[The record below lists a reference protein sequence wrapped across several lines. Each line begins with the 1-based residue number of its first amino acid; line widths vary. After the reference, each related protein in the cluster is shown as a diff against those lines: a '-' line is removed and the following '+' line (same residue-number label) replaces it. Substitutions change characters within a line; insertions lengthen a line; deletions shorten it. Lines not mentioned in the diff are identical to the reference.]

1 MLNDILSISF
11 LISLL
16 SGMLRIATPIIF
28 AAIGELVTERS
39 GILNLGVEGT
49 MLMGA
54 FVGFVITYRSG
65 SLWFGVL
72 AAVLAGGVMGL
83 LMAFMSSSLK
93 VDQTVTG
100 LALNIFG
107 SGLAFYGYR
116 VTFKDFVSENLPTV
130 QTFKVIEIP
139 LLSRIPVLGQTIF
152 TQHMLTYLAL
162 FLVFLVYFFLYRTKY
177 GLELR
182 CLGENPRAV
191 DMRGINIHLYQYLAV
206 MFGGMMAG
214 LGGAFLTLASAGLFV
229 PDIAAGR
236 GWIAIAIV
244 IFGGWRPFPILAAA
258 LFFGLLDSFQVQ
270 VQGIGIHFPYQLLLA
285 LPYVLTIVAIAVSRN
300 RQGAPLSLGI
310 PYNRE

>member
-1 MLNDILSISF
+1 MLNELLTITF
-11 LISLL
+11 LVSLL
-16 SGMLRIATPIIF
+16 SAAVRIATPIIF
-28 AAIGELVTERS
+28 AALGELITERS
-39 GILNLGVEGT
+39 GILNLGVEGM

-54 FVGFVITYRSG
+54 FVSFVAAFRSG

-72 AAVLAGGVMGL
+72 AALLAGGALGL

-100 LALNIFG
+100 LALNILA

-116 VTFKDFVSENLPTV
+116 VAFKDFVNENLPTV
-130 QTFKVIEIP
+130 QTFKVVEIP
-139 LLSRIPVLGQTIF
+139 LLSKIPVLGETLF
-152 TQHMLTYLAL
+152 SQHALTYLAL
-162 FLVFLVYFFLYRTKY
+162 VMVPVIYFFLYRTRF

-191 DMRGINIHLYQYLAV
+191 DMRGVNIHLYQYLAV

-244 IFGGWRPFPILAAA
+244 IFGGWRPFPILGAA
-258 LFFGLLDSFQVQ
+258 LFFGLLDSFQLQ
-270 VQGIGIHFPYQLLLA
+270 IQGVGIHFPYQLLLA
-285 LPYVLTIVAIAVSRN
+285 LPYVLTIVALIVSRN
-300 RQGAPLSLGI
+300 RQGAPLSLGT
-310 PYNRE
+310 PYTRE

>member
-1 MLNDILSISF
+1 MLNELLTVTF
-11 LISLL
+11 LVSLL
-16 SGMLRIATPIIF
+16 SAMVRIATPIIF
-28 AAIGELVTERS
+28 AALGELITERS
-39 GILNLGVEGT
+39 GILNLGVEGM

-54 FVGFVITYRSG
+54 FVGFVATYRSG

-72 AAVLAGGVMGL
+72 AALLAGGALGL

-100 LALNIFG
+100 LALNIFA

-116 VTFKDFVSENLPTV
+116 VAFKDFVNENLPTV
-130 QTFKVIEIP
+130 QTFKVVEIP
-139 LLSRIPVLGQTIF
+139 LLSKIPVLGETLF
-152 TQHMLTYLAL
+152 SQHVLTYLAL
-162 FLVFLVYFFLYRTKY
+162 LMVPVIYFFLYRTRF

-191 DMRGINIHLYQYLAV
+191 DMRGVNIHLYQYLAV

-244 IFGGWRPFPILAAA
+244 IFGGWKPFPILGAAM
-258 LFFGLLDSFQVQ
+258 FFGLLDSLQLQ
-270 VQGIGIHFPYQLLLA
+270 VQGVGIHFPYQLLLA
-285 LPYVLTIVAIAVSRN
+285 LPYVLTIVALVVSRN

-310 PYNRE
+310 PYTRE

>member
-1 MLNDILSISF
+1 MLNDILTISF

-28 AAIGELVTERS
+28 AAIGELITERS

-54 FVGFVITYRSG
+54 FVGFVATYRSS
-65 SLWFGVL
+65 SLWIGVL

-116 VTFKDFVSENLPTV
+116 VAFKGFVSENLPTV
-130 QTFKVIEIP
+130 QTFKLIEIP
-139 LLSRIPVLGQTIF
+139 LLSRIPVLGQTFF

-162 FLVFLVYFFLYRTKY
+162 LLVPLVYFFLYRTKY

-214 LGGAFLTLASAGLFV
+214 FGGAFLTLASAGLFV

-285 LPYVLTIVAIAVSRN
+285 LPYVLTIVAIVVSRN

>member
-1 MLNDILSISF
+1 MLNDILTLSF

-54 FVGFVITYRSG
+54 FVGFVVAYRSG

-72 AAVLAGGVMGL
+72 GAVLAGGAMGL

-107 SGLAFYGYR
+107 SGMAFYGYR
-116 VTFKDFVSENLPTV
+116 VAFKDFVSENLPTV

-139 LLSRIPVLGQTIF
+139 LLSRIPILGETLFSQHVLAY
-152 TQHMLTYLAL
+152 MAL
-162 FLVFLVYFFLYRTKY
+162 LLVPLVYFFLYRTKY

-206 MFGGMMAG
+206 IFGGMMAG

-270 VQGIGIHFPYQLLLA
+270 VQGVGIHFPYQLLLA
-285 LPYVLTIVAIAVSRN
+285 LPYVLTIVAIVVSRN

>member
-1 MLNDILSISF
+1 MLNDILTISF

-54 FVGFVITYRSG
+54 FVGFVATYRSS
-65 SLWFGVL
+65 SLWIGVL

-116 VTFKDFVSENLPTV
+116 VAFKDFVSENLPTV

-139 LLSRIPVLGQTIF
+139 LLSRIPVLGLTFF

-162 FLVFLVYFFLYRTKY
+162 LLVPLVYFFLYRTKY

-285 LPYVLTIVAIAVSRN
+285 LPYVLTIVAIVVSRN